1 MAGTSALYGWKT
13 GTYQKPL
20 SPLEVRYAT
29 PVTCSALESNRLN
42 VTSNRIQP
50 ARCHSVPAD
59 HRRSGVVDHE
69 AADVAA
75 VEHVPV
81 ALIDV
86 VQAVPGGD
94 QLVEPELPRP
104 VQLEQ
109 PRDRLERVAAA
120 EQRAVDP
127 LLEQGELE
135 PR

>member
-1 MAGTSALYGWKT
+1 MWHPRLIRGAQPSGWRPRT
-13 GTYQKPL
+13 
-20 SPLEVRYAT
+20 
-29 PVTCSALESNRLN
+29 
-42 VTSNRIQP
+42 
-50 ARCHSVPAD
+50 
-59 HRRSGVVDHE
+59 SGVVDHE

-81 ALIDV
+81 ALVDV

-135 PR
+135 PRQLDGPL